1 MVLPFIR
8 FHTKTSIPVSTAVL
22 LSLLA
27 PAVMLANPSVIVT
40 DYATGAVLV
49 AQDAETSKYPA
60 SLTKLMTLYLLF
72 EAVEESRV
80 TLDQKFPVS
89 TNAARQPP
97 TKLRLKPGASITAA
111 DCIDALILRS
121 ANDVAV
127 VVAEALAGSESA
139 FAAKMTRK
147 AVQLGMTATAFRNA
161 SGLPDDEQVTTARD
175 LAVLA
180 HALIKRF
187 PEHYHHFSLRT
198 SRAAGKGISTHNNF
212 LATYDGADG
221 LKTGYTRA
229 AGYNLAASVPRGGH
243 RLIGIV
249 LGEGNRGARD
259 RKMAQIMNQGF
270 IVLGVPLP
278 SGVKKLTAKSSHR
291 RRHHHKHSSQ
301 TARASWPSARSSF
314 VN

>member
-1 MVLPFIR
+1 MGFQFIG
-8 FHTKTSIPVSTAVL
+8 FPTKACILLCAAVL
-22 LSLLA
+22 LSWLA
-27 PAVMLANPSVIVT
+27 PAAMPASPSVIVT

-49 AQDAETSKYPA
+49 AQDEETARYPA

-72 EAVEESRV
+72 EAVEEGRV

-89 TNAARQPP
+89 KNAARQPP
-97 TKLRLKPGASITAA
+97 TKLNLRPGASITAS

-127 VVAEALAGSESA
+127 VAAEALAGSETA

-147 AVQLGMTATAFRNA
+147 AAQLGMTATAFRNA

-180 HALIKRF
+180 HALIQRF

-212 LATYDGADG
+212 LQIYDGADG

-249 LGEGNRGARD
+249 LGEPNGRARD
-259 RKMAQIMNQGF
+259 RKMAQIMNPGF
-270 IVLGVPLP
+270 TALGVPLP
-278 SGVKKLTAKSSHR
+278 SGGKKLAPKSSH

-301 TARASWPSARSSF
+301 AARVSRPGARSS
-314 VN
+314 VMN

>member
-1 MVLPFIR
+1 MEFSLACLP
-8 FHTKTSIPVSTAVL
+8 TKTSIFVSVAVL

-27 PAVMLANPSVIVT
+27 PAAMQASPSVIVT

-49 AQDAETSKYPA
+49 AEDAETSKYPA

-72 EAVEESRV
+72 EAVEEGRV
-80 TLDQKFPVS
+80 TLDQKFLVS
-89 TNAARQPP
+89 RNAAQQPP

-127 VVAEALAGSESA
+127 VVAEALGGSEST
-139 FAAKMTRK
+139 FAATMTRK
-147 AVQLGMTATAFRNA
+147 AAQLGMTATAFRNA
-161 SGLPDDEQVTTARD
+161 SGLPDEEQVVTARD

-187 PEHYHHFSLRT
+187 PEYYPHFSLRT
-198 SRAAGKGISTHNNF
+198 SRAAGKGITTHNSF
-212 LATYDGADG
+212 LEIYAGADG

-229 AGYNLAASVPRGGH
+229 AGYNLAASVARSGH
-243 RLIGIV
+243 RLIGVV
-249 LGEGNRGARD
+249 LGEPNRRARD
-259 RKMAQIMNQGF
+259 HKMIQIMNQGF
-270 IVLGVPLP
+270 TALGVPLP
-278 SGVKKLTAKSSHR
+278 HEGKKLAARSTHR
-291 RRHHHKHSSQ
+291 RHYRKHSSQ
-301 TARASWPSARSSF
+301 AALARRHSARSSV

>member
-1 MVLPFIR
+1 
-8 FHTKTSIPVSTAVL
+8 
-22 LSLLA
+22 
-27 PAVMLANPSVIVT
+27 
-40 DYATGAVLV
+40 
-49 AQDAETSKYPA
+49 
-60 SLTKLMTLYLLF
+60 
-72 EAVEESRV
+72 
-80 TLDQKFPVS
+80 
-89 TNAARQPP
+89 
-97 TKLRLKPGASITAA
+97 LKPGTSITAA

-147 AVQLGMTATAFRNA
+147 AAQLGMTATAFRNA
-161 SGLPDDEQVTTARD
+161 SGLPDEEQVTTARD

-187 PEHYHHFSLRT
+187 PEYYHHFSLRT

-270 IVLGVPLP
+270 TVLGVPLP
-278 SGVKKLTAKSSHR
+278 SGVKKLAAKSSR
-291 RRHHHKHSSQ
+291 RRHHRKHSSQ
-301 TARASWPSARSSF
+301 TARASRPSARSSF
-314 VN
+314 MN